1 MIVGRKNFLVFAML
15 ACGVCFALAQTADR
29 QVITGLRVPEYDD
42 QGKLKSLLCGDHATI
57 PLTGPIEVQQ
67 LKYEAFSSGTQ
78 ADVRISAPQCYYDR
92 ELGTAN
98 STGAV
103 RIARPDL
110 VITGTGFDFDRRSE
124 RMVIKSQVRVVLK
137 SVRKQEGFIP

>member
-1 MIVGRKNFLVFAML
+1 MILRNKTLLILGVLVF
-15 ACGVCFALAQTADR
+15 GVCFALAQTLDR
-29 QVITGLRVPEYDD
+29 QIITGLRVPEYDD

-57 PLTGPIEVQQ
+57 PLSGPIEVQQ
-67 LKYEAFSSGTQ
+67 LKYEVFSGSTQ
-78 ADVRISAPQCYYDR
+78 ADVRITAPLCLYDR

-103 RIARPDL
+103 RIARPD
-110 VITGTGFDFDRRSE
+110 VIITGTGFAFDRRSE

-137 SVRKQEGFIP
+137 GAHKQEGFIP

>member
-1 MIVGRKNFLVFAML
+1 MILRKKSLLVLGAL
-15 ACGVCFALAQTADR
+15 AIGVCLALAQSADR

-57 PLTGPIEVQQ
+57 PLSGPIEVQQ
-67 LKYEAFSSGTQ
+67 LKYEVFGGGTQ
-78 ADVRISAPQCYYDR
+78 AEVRISAPQCFYDR
-92 ELGTAN
+92 DQGTAN
-98 STGAV
+98 STGGV

-110 VITGTGFDFDRRSE
+110 IITGTGFAFDRRSE
-124 RMVIKSQVRVVLK
+124 RMEIKSQVRVVLK